1 MPHYRTPRLSGSACD
16 TLTNLVGIKETPK
29 AVLLYPNPSDEQ
41 LQVESSAGIAKIE
54 VYNAMGQLLLQRSG
68 IRSSSVSIDT
78 RRLENGT
85 YFMRVFVGEEVVHKP
100 FQVLR

>member
-16 TLTNLVGIKETPK
+16 TLTNLVAIEETPK

-41 LQVESSAGIAKIE
+41 LQVESSAGIDKIE
-54 VYNAMGQLLLQRSG
+54 IYNAMGQLLLQRSG
-68 IRSSSVSIDT
+68 MGASSVSVDT